1 MPILESIITFGS
13 FLPTLSR
20 IAYYFSGTQTNFA
33 KTKYYDIRAES
44 YRAKTEKS
52 NSNSPA
58 SENLRKAEKNYSQQK
73 AKHEQQILK
82 LEREKLSIE
91 KQKLEFQQLELELRV
106 EISAK
111 RFELLREFQQ
121 ENVDLKWQ
129 EIQLNW
135 DGNDNWFSPLNR
147 RESADILGKY
157 ANCLLILT
165 SEPKI
170 AKDSNLDLFRDFD
183 FKLEMLNLDDF
194 IEKYYPCRDVSHP
207 VKHYSSYFEE
217 TIGKIEVE
225 QLHSILNK
233 ISTYVIYP
241 DITTK
246 KITFRIAFWGING
259 ELENLPPIEWN
270 WQEAQKELVQNGKS
284 EVDSISDIR
293 DSFVEI
299 HKLITAFLIDSYY
312 LYIDPLYDFRFGSL
326 ETELELKLPQELINP
341 FEGLQQKQ
349 KTEYLNYLETL
360 KEKPMSATQIR
371 KQFAKSLADVVQT
384 MQVAESEGLKEES
397 SGQLSLADKIK
408 RLKEKSARLDSGTFN
423 ISLIGEFNRGKTT
436 ILNVLL
442 GKPGFLPTS
451 QVPTTALPTY
461 IKYGEKEEATLFFS
475 SEKDKLDFLKDKQNK
490 KIKDRLIREGEKSI
504 TVDLDTYRDFFSF
517 DSDFLSDLLDKFA
530 SWFTSNEQK
539 DTLAAEEEARKK
551 WLTGKEYF
559 EITACVDLLREG
571 VQFLDT
577 AGLNDLNSINEKT
590 KEQISNS
597 DAILFIMAADQSF
610 DLTEIQYLE
619 EIKKDPRTNIFYLT
633 NKWEIVTKDKDK
645 KQVHKRFTKKF
656 QGVFDLKTEE
666 EAEKLWGDRL
676 FEIQSLNAETKLIQ
690 KETLDGTGFIE
701 FAERLDNYLKN
712 EKLQEQILNPVTS
725 TEECVNEC
733 DRLISERLQTMK
745 LDIDGL
751 NEVIEKTDEPLT
763 EIENNCS
770 NIKKIIDSA
779 IKSYNG
785 NVILSYRDVFRETKT
800 KLERILTLSSIKDL
814 ADKSKNDYVKELQES
829 YTDIVSGALKSWD
842 ERSKSELRTSVDTT
856 NLSIESSVKLYN
868 ESRKKITEI
877 IQETIE
883 KQVNENI
890 EKGLDPRLPPSES
903 QSVNVRSGNA
913 ISDTILVGTIT
924 TGGTLLS
931 ASLLGIAAHTA
942 GLLTTHL
949 FWAINPVTG
958 AVLAVTPLGWAV
970 LAGAVGGGVF
980 MGIKARTDKIENFKK
995 DIINQLQQELEKYTK
1010 DEEIEKIKKMI
1021 ESFTNNG
1028 FSPLMEKQQT
1038 MLSNA
1043 QSIRDSLN
1051 NQKIQLE
1058 NGKINYEEEESRLI
1072 NLRKKLSEQLQE
1084 IVEEYN
1090 KYFPSVQEETTSQE
1104 V

>member
-58 SENLRKAEKNYSQQK
+58 SENLRKAEKIYSQQK

-91 KQKLEFQQLELELRV
+91 KQKLEFQQLELELQV

-129 EIQLNW
+129 EIQINW
-135 DGNDNWFSPLNR
+135 DNNNNWFSKINR
-147 RESADILGKY
+147 VESEQILRKY
-157 ANCLLILT
+157 ADCLLILT
-165 SEPKI
+165 SQPKI

-183 FKLEMLNLDDF
+183 FELEMRNLDDF

-326 ETELELKLPQELINP
+326 EAELELKLPQELVTK
-341 FEGLQQKQ
+341 FQESHQQQQTK
-349 KTEYLNYLETL
+349 YLNYLETL
-360 KEKPMSATQIR
+360 REKPMNATQIR
-371 KQFAKSLADVVQT
+371 KQFAKYLAEVVET
-384 MQVAESEGLKEES
+384 MQLAENEGKRDES
-397 SGQLSLADKIK
+397 SGQLSLADKINK
-408 RLKEKSARLDSGTFN
+408 LKQQSARLDSGIFN
-423 ISLIGEFNRGKTT
+423 ISVIGDFNRGKTST
-436 ILNVLL
+436 INVLL
-442 GKPGFLPTS
+442 RKPDFLPTS
-451 QVPTTALPTY
+451 MNPTTALPTY
-461 IKYGEKEEATLFFS
+461 IKYGNQEKATLYFS
-475 SEKDKLDFLKDKQNK
+475 SEQYKQDFLKDKGNK
-490 KIKDRLIREGEKSI
+490 KVKLISEGTNFISFTLE
-504 TVDLDTYRDFFSF
+504 TYKNCFTLN
-517 DSDFLSDLLDKFA
+517 SDFLIDFVDNLLNIFEKKDEEI
-530 SWFTSNEQK
+530 TNEK
-539 DTLAAEEEARKK
+539 AEEKAMKK
-551 WLTGKEYF
+551 WLEGKEYI
-559 EITACVDLLREG
+559 EIEVSFPLLAEG
-571 VQFLDT
+571 LQYIDT
-577 AGLNDLNSINEKT
+577 AGLNDLSNISKKTT
-590 KEQISNS
+590 KEISNS
-597 DAILFIMAADQSF
+597 DAIFFVMTADQGF
-610 DLTEIQYLE
+610 TNLERQLLE
-619 EIKKDPRTNIFYLT
+619 EISENPRANIFYLI
-633 NKWEIVTKDKDK
+633 NKWENLETETDIQD
-645 KQVHKRFTKKF
+645 VHKRLTREFKNVYNLDSK
-656 QGVFDLKTEE
+656 
-666 EAEKLWGDRL
+666 EASEKLWGERL
-676 FEIQSLNAETKLIQ
+676 FKIKSKNAKNNLLKGQS
-690 KETLDGTGFIE
+690 LDGTGFIE
-701 FAERLDNYLKN
+701 FEKRLDNYLKK
-712 EKLQEQILNPVTS
+712 EKLQDQIVDPVKS
-725 TEECVNEC
+725 AEECVKEC
-733 DRLISERLQTMK
+733 DRLISQRLQTMK

-763 EIENNCS
+763 KIENNCS

-779 IKSYNG
+779 IKSYNVS
-785 NVILSYRDVFRETKT
+785 VISSYRDVFRETKT
-800 KLERILTLSSIKDL
+800 KLERILTSYPIDIFQDENEYLTKLQSSYL
-814 ADKSKNDYVKELQES
+814 NE
-829 YTDIVSGALKSWD
+829 VSGALNSWQ
-842 ERSKSELRTSVDTT
+842 KQSESDLVLSVNTA
-856 NLSIESSVKLYN
+856 NLSIEALVKLYN
-868 ESRKKITEI
+868 ESMKEIDKI

-883 KQVNENI
+883 KQVNVKLGE
-890 EKGLDPRLPPSES
+890 GLDPRLSLDKS
-903 QSVNVRSGNA
+903 QLINVRSDNL
-913 ISDTILVGTIT
+913 ILSTIGMGTLGAVGTVSTAIT
-924 TGGTLLS
+924 GVV
-931 ASLLGIAAHTA
+931 AAHSFGALLAT
-942 GLLTTHL
+942 GLWTV
-949 FWAINPVTG
+949 NPVTG
-958 AVLAVTPLGWAV
+958 AFVAFTPLGWAV
-970 LAGAVGGGVF
+970 GAGAIAVAAG
-980 MGIKARTDKIENFKK
+980 MGIWNFINKKEEFKKNAINEFQKQLEQFTENEKIE
-995 DIINQLQQELEKYTK
+995 E
-1010 DEEIEKIKKMI
+1010 IKKMI
-1021 ESFTNNG
+1021 ESIVNNA
-1028 FSPLMEKQQT
+1028 FSPLIEKQKT

-1043 QSIRDSLN
+1043 QSIRNSLN

-1058 NGKINYEEEESRLI
+1058 NGKINYDDEESRLI
-1072 NLRKKLSEQLQE
+1072 NLGKKLSIQLQE
-1084 IVEEYN
+1084 IVDEYN